1 MNGKRL
7 RLKSLKA
14 FKLGLFIAGVLG
26 FMFLFSQNG
35 PAAEGQ
41 TDWRIEW
48 EKTVQ
53 AADKEGQVTVYISG
67 YDAVLQDFESDYP
80 DIKVWAVSMRGN
92 QLGQR
97 LLAERRAGKYIAD
110 VVSSGANPNYQQF
123 YHAKALDPIKPALM
137 LPEVTDPTKWYLK
150 KHQYSDP
157 EGQYVFNYVGSATYG
172 AVNYNTK
179 LVDAKEFKSYWDLL
193 NRKWKSKIVA
203 RDIREA
209 GPGAGNSRFFYY
221 HPELGP
227 AFVKKLF
234 GEMDPTL
241 FRDFRQGPDWLATGK
256 YAICFFCDV
265 DVLKQQG
272 LPVDTL
278 GPGVFKEGGGLVQQ
292 FGTLAL
298 VNRAPHPN
306 AAKVFINWLL
316 SRKGQ
321 MALQK
326 RTSSGESPAD
336 SLRTDI
342 SKNDVPYLNRR
353 LDGVKY
359 LDTGKPEWIE
369 MKPIL
374 DVVSEALRS
383 AGKN

>member
-1 MNGKRL
+1 MRRL
-7 RLKSLKA
+7 L
-14 FKLGLFIAGVLG
+14 AG
-26 FMFLFSQNG
+26 FLIFSFFYVPMCQ
-35 PAAEGQ
+35 AAESKD
-41 TDWRIEW
+41 DWRADW
-48 EKTVQ
+48 KKTLE
-53 AADKEGQVTVYISG
+53 AARKEGQVTVYISG
-67 YDAVLQDFESDYP
+67 YEAVLADFESEYP
-80 DIKVWAVSMRGN
+80 DIKVLAVSMRGN

-97 LLAERRAGKYIAD
+97 LLAERRGEKYIAD

-123 YHAKALDPIKPALM
+123 YHAKALDPIKPALI
-137 LPEVTDPTKWYLK
+137 LPEVTDPNKWYLK

-209 GPGAGNSRFFYY
+209 GPGAGNTRFFYY

-227 AFVKKLF
+227 PFIRKLF
-234 GEMDPTL
+234 GESDVTL

-256 YAICFFCDV
+256 YAVCFFCDV

-272 LPVDTL
+272 LLVDTF
-278 GPGVFKEGGGLVQQ
+278 GPHTFKEGGGLVQQ

-336 SLRTDI
+336 SLRIDI
-342 SKNDVPYLNRR
+342 PKDDVPYLNRR
-353 LDGVKY
+353 LDGIRY

-374 DVVSEALRS
+374 DIVNEALKS